1 MNDGH
6 TREGLQWHGQP
17 HAAFAAPG
25 ATLSSSCGGY
35 GSAGVCHPAEAGPGR
50 NAACAP
56 GGSGSHN
63 SNSVDVFTRLSAAQ
77 MALNRL
83 SPNNEPLTGESGFF
97 EQHFFV
103 GFWHDVPPV
112 VPPPPGQQEAPRAP
126 PVLQDLSRYKAP
138 EACRYGQACRF
149 KLSCS
154 RFHGEQSVHGRNC
167 TCEEE
172 DCLKGHPLRAGRD
185 RQRPQASL
193 PGASLTPL
201 TGGGTATAGGLSTT
215 APWPAQQHRSPF
227 RRQPPPG
234 YTCAPTRT
242 PCSWAAST
250 KRLSVA
256 LAVVR
261 PRSPLRRACLAVQSP
276 THAPTHA
283 PRDCV
288 LCADAPSAARR
299 TTTSTS
305 ALRIPASSAA

>member
-1 MNDGH
+1 
-6 TREGLQWHGQP
+6 
-17 HAAFAAPG
+17 
-25 ATLSSSCGGY
+25 
-35 GSAGVCHPAEAGPGR
+35 
-50 NAACAP
+50 
-56 GGSGSHN
+56 
-63 SNSVDVFTRLSAAQ
+63 

-103 GFWHDVPPV
+103 GFWHDIPPV

-201 TGGGTATAGGLSTT
+201 TGCGTATAGGLSTT
-215 APWPAQQHRSPF
+215 APWPAQQHWSPF

-234 YTCAPTRT
+234 YTCAKCGETDHYLNE
-242 PCSWAAST
+242 CSKNTCFKCGVKGHIATNCPGRPEGVGRGGMGGLAGAGSLVPPQGVPPPPPEHPPRYLGFDDSGSFREASADWT
-250 KRLSVA
+250 GHKRQLNGM
-256 LAVVR
+256 
-261 PRSPLRRACLAVQSP
+261 
-276 THAPTHA
+276 
-283 PRDCV
+283 
-288 LCADAPSAARR
+288 
-299 TTTSTS
+299 
-305 ALRIPASSAA
+305 